1 MAHALHQIEGKTMKK
16 LLALIIPAVFVS
28 NIAIAQ
34 FDPNLVGGGDSLG
47 SGVASPFSDIGY
59 ASTDDY
65 NNAKANGYGPTQ
77 ADATLWGHA
86 KKSTN
91 GNSEQLSGS
100 SENYGDVYT
109 NLGNQNGDTVQKNT
123 FQTVFDCTAAVGSP
137 GWDSYADCD
146 NATNSDPSKGYLLTD
161 YTLYGEAKAA
171 SATLQLYCAESACTT
186 RTKAQFQ
193 TAKTNKSNFDI
204 DRQRGS
210 NGTLDGT
217 LTIADFTTHG
227 VSWPETPDNFTAT
240 NRRPWLI
247 AYLNDS
253 DHQSGGNMSDSTHPT
268 LPTTSSTTWQALA
281 NAVDLTDAAW
291 WYLQQVA
298 AGNISTP
305 GLSTD
310 LFASA
315 GLGSSYQ
322 SQAVVTQVVNNLSTI
337 QADNYS
343 STSNFED
350 YIDSLITPTWVGT
363 PATAIVKTVPDATS
377 GSAIVTHTAN
387 VTSGS
392 ITYSV
397 GGTNGASFSVN
408 SGTGAVTTASN
419 LAGGS
424 YSFNLVATPSVGS
437 AISKTFTV
445 TVNAAPSFAAIT
457 SPDVSEDASAGTSV
471 MTVTATDVNGGSLT
485 YSLSGTDAAA
495 FAINSATG
503 AITVQSSS
511 SFDYETATT
520 KAISVTA
527 TDNTS
532 LSSTEQVTVNITNAD
547 EAPVISASAAASANV
562 DGDDTASFVT
572 ITATDPEGDAIS
584 YSLTGTNCDRFSV
597 NSSGQISRTSTAS
610 VGSYSCNVVASAN
623 SLDSSSHAL
632 SITVDPYLVQ
642 PSITLTAAN
651 YVNPNGTTG
660 LSISGGSGSGAVTYS
675 VTSGVCTISGTTLTG
690 GSTANTQCVVQA
702 SKAGQGNYLASSAS
716 KTIHVVN
723 PISVSPSKKYTDG
736 KCGSSWHSQEFSISG
751 GKAPYQMVK
760 AGWKVTQ
767 ANNVPTGSG
776 LSGTISRSYSSG
788 GLTTSQTSSK
798 GIRDFQRQSISGNKL
813 KGRYRWSFNYNGSS
827 SNNWINMQVEDAVG
841 QTKWF
846 AWELDC

>member
-1 MAHALHQIEGKTMKK
+1 MKT
-16 LLALIIPAVFVS
+16 LFTLIIPAVFLS
-28 NIAIAQ
+28 NMAVAQ

-47 SGVASPFSDIGY
+47 SGVVSPFSSIGY

-77 ADATLWGHA
+77 SDATLWGHA

-91 GNSEQLSGS
+91 GNTEQISDS

-109 NLGNQNGDTVQKNT
+109 NLGNKNGDTVQKNT

-137 GWDSYADCD
+137 GYDSYSDCT
-146 NATNSDPSKGYLLTD
+146 NAVAKDYLLTD
-161 YTLYGEAKAA
+161 YDLYAEAKSA

-186 RTKAQFQ
+186 RTKSQFQ

-204 DRQRGS
+204 DRGRGS

-227 VSWPETPDNFTAT
+227 VTFPDNFTAS

-247 AYLNDS
+247 AYLNEAS
-253 DHQSGGNMSDSTHPT
+253 NQSGGNMSDSTHPT
-268 LPTTSSTTWQALA
+268 LPASATDTWQALA
-281 NAVDLTDAAW
+281 NAVDVTSGAW

-298 AGNISTP
+298 AGNITTP
-305 GLSTD
+305 GLTTD
-310 LFASA
+310 LFTAA
-315 GLGSSYQ
+315 GLGSGYQ
-322 SQAVVTQVVNNLSTI
+322 SQAIVTQVVNNLSTI
-337 QADNYS
+337 QSSNYAS
-343 STSNFED
+343 VANFES
-350 YIDSLITPTWVGT
+350 YIDTLITPTWVGT
-363 PATAIVKTVPDATS
+363 PATTIVKNVPDATS

-392 ITYSV
+392 IAYSV
-397 GGTNGASFSVN
+397 GGTNGASFSVDN
-408 SGTGAVTTASN
+408 STGAVTTASN

-471 MTVTATDVNGGSLT
+471 MTVTATDVNGDSIT
-485 YSLSGTDAAA
+485 YALSGTDAAA

-511 SFDYETATT
+511 TFDYETATT

-532 LSSTEQVTVNITNAD
+532 LSSTEQITVNITNAD
-547 EAPVISASAAASANV
+547 EAPIISASAASSANV

-572 ITATDPEGDAIS
+572 ITATDPEGDSIS

-690 GSTANTQCVVQA
+690 GATANTECVVQA

-723 PISVSPSKKYTDG
+723 PISVNPSKKYTDG